1 MPDQNLRPNFLH
13 KKIDYGFCSH
23 KVLSAIFNP
32 AKREQNGSKNKL
44 DHAAK
49 AQGCNKTKKQDP
61 QKEGNPMV
69 EVKSIMRAP
78 SCHSIAESYL
88 DSMLL
93 VYDHQTCADE
103 PEGVSNNI
111 PEQTEINLKHL
122 VSKPSRNAQE
132 ISTHNCA
139 GLGSA
144 KSCSLVLSLRLGTVV
159 RLMRI
164 ASLGE
169 LGLSEDID
177 LSIATVLFPSL
188 LANILSSP
196 PFDADGSGCRLE
208 S

>member
-1 MPDQNLRPNFLH
+1 
-13 KKIDYGFCSH
+13 
-23 KVLSAIFNP
+23 
-32 AKREQNGSKNKL
+32 
-44 DHAAK
+44 
-49 AQGCNKTKKQDP
+49 
-61 QKEGNPMV
+61 
-69 EVKSIMRAP
+69 
-78 SCHSIAESYL
+78 
-88 DSMLL
+88 MLL
-93 VYDHQTCADE
+93 VCDHQTCADE
-103 PEGVSNNI
+103 PEAKSNNV
-111 PEQTEINLKHL
+111 PEQKETTLEHL
-122 VSKPSRNAQE
+122 ASKSSRNAQE

-144 KSCSLVLSLRLGTVV
+144 KSCSRVLSLRLGTVV

-196 PFDADGSGCRLE
+196 PFDAAGSGCRLE